1 LNQSI
6 GITMDLSQP
15 VLSFARLPSITFQ
28 HSQTVGEAIASL
40 KTRELGDDILYFYV
54 IDSSGRL
61 LGVVPVRRLL
71 LSRSDSRIGE
81 IMIHDLV
88 SIPCTATLL
97 EASEVLL
104 EKRLLALPIID
115 ASGMFQGIIDISI
128 FSDEMPNLVRKHE
141 VDSAF
146 QMIGV
151 HVNLGRNVSPLR
163 SFKDRFPWLLSNI
176 TGGMI
181 CAIIAGMYESLIGFV
196 TLLALFIPVVL
207 ALSESV
213 SMQSMTLTLQTLAH
227 GPRQWSL
234 LFGAIRREFLTAI
247 LLGFASGLS
256 VGLISFIWKRQ
267 ALASAAIGTSIALAM
282 VTACILGV
290 LIPGA
295 VKAFRRDPGIASGPI
310 VLALADIATLIF
322 FFNLAGWLLG

>member
-1 LNQSI
+1 
-6 GITMDLSQP
+6 MDLNQP
-15 VLSFARLPSITFQ
+15 VLSVARLPSITFQ
-28 HSQTVGEAIASL
+28 HTQTVGEAIASL
-40 KTRELGDDILYFYV
+40 KIREPGDDILYFYV
-54 IDSSGRL
+54 IDSSDRL
-61 LGVVPVRRLL
+61 IGVVPVRRLL

-81 IMIHDLV
+81 IMIHDLI
-88 SIPCTATLL
+88 SIPSTASLL
-97 EASEVLL
+97 EASEMLL
-104 EKRLLALPIID
+104 EKRLLALPIVD
-115 ASGMFQGIIDISI
+115 SGGIFRGIIDISI
-128 FSDEMPNLVRKHE
+128 FSDEMPSLVRKHE

-146 QMIGV
+146 QLIGV
-151 HVNLGRNVSPLR
+151 HVSLGRNVSPLR

-176 TGGMI
+176 TGGII

-213 SMQSMTLTLQTLAH
+213 SMQSMTLTLQTLSR
-227 GPRQWSL
+227 GPHQWSL
-234 LFGAIRREFLTAI
+234 LFNAVKRELFAAI
-247 LLGFASGLS
+247 LLGLASGLA
-256 VGLISFIWKRQ
+256 VGLISYIWKKQ
-267 ALASAAIGTSIALAM
+267 APASIAIGASIALAM

-295 VKAFRRDPGIASGPI
+295 VRAFRRDPGIASGPI